1 MERRNQFRVVI
12 CDLVLR
18 LPLAKPNGPGAMQS
32 QPSTFCKIFF
42 KSRSCK
48 VVHVPTFF
56 SNGQEPAALLN
67 KPAAVFDLSDAE
79 MSLLSKSKKPEHLI
93 FELHSRSSD
102 GPVCGFSTDRV
113 LGTVKLPLDFSQVRH
128 NHETQFHGGWMDL
141 DKKAKK
147 ENRLGVSYPQL
158 QVSVHV
164 EPDTRISLK
173 FTGSPKGNVEIY
185 CMEDPIRRP
194 IFRSTFTWGPGPEA
208 NLVQPD
214 KPAKGLNSWMLQ
226 QLCLGEKKVELRSGW
241 SVTIRNTSGSPVAV
255 ASMLVPYVPK
265 MQPLAWLIEQLGEDG
280 WVPWGRLAAWHAAP
294 DTGIHIR
301 FEKVTCAQEVE
312 WLVNP
317 NQGGTLSIDYQS
329 SRRGGFVFSAS
340 VGSEGSRWS
349 LPTVEVSAKHI
360 KCVEDAAPFLALAG
374 AINLSVDACQRFI

>member
-1 MERRNQFRVVI
+1 MERRNQFRLVI
-12 CDLVLR
+12 SDLVLR

-48 VVHVPTFF
+48 VVQVPTFF

-79 MSLLSKSKKPEHLI
+79 MSRLSKSKKPVHLI
-93 FELHSRSSD
+93 FELHSRSID
-102 GPVCGFSTDRV
+102 GPVCGFSTDWV
-113 LGTVKLPLDFSQVRH
+113 LDAVKLPLDFSRVPY

-141 DKKAKK
+141 DKKPKK
-147 ENRLGVSYPQL
+147 ENRLGLSYPQL
-158 QVSVHV
+158 HVSVHV
-164 EPDTRISLK
+164 EPDTRIS
-173 FTGSPKGNVEIY
+173 
-185 CMEDPIRRP
+185 
-194 IFRSTFTWGPGPEA
+194 STFTWGPGPEA

-214 KPAKGLNSWMLQ
+214 KPAKGLNNWLLQ
-226 QLCLGEKKVELRSGW
+226 QLCLVEKKVELRSGW

-280 WVPWGRLAAWHAAP
+280 WVPWGRLAAWHALAAP

-329 SRRGGFVFSAS
+329 NRRGGFVFSAS
-340 VGSEGSRWS
+340 VGSEGSRS